1 MKLHIAAKSR
11 RTGEPY
17 FTYRLVE
24 SVREAGRVRQ
34 RTVVNLG
41 RHFEVPR
48 EQWPALARR
57 IEALVGGQSELFS
70 QLDARWGGE
79 EFAVILPNCRLSD
92 AALLAEKLR
101 ALIADEAFAHVG
113 QVTSS
118 FGVAEWA
125 PQESLDQWIKHA
137 DNALYAAKA
146 AGRNS
151 AFVHKGQPN
160 GAH

>member
-1 MKLHIAAKSR
+1 M
-11 RTGEPY
+11 
-17 FTYRLVE
+17 E
-24 SVREAGRVRQ
+24 STCRSI
-34 RTVVNLG
+34 LFDID
-41 RHFEVPR
+41 HFKAIND
-48 EQWPALARR
+48 QFGH
-57 IEALVGGQSELFS
+57 LVGDQVIIEITNRVGRNLRMVDM
-70 QLDARWGGE
+70 LARWGGE

-113 QVTSS
+113 RVTSS

-125 PQESLDQWIKHA
+125 LKESLDQWIKHA

-151 AFVHKGQPN
+151 VCMHKDRLN
-160 GAH
+160 

>member
-1 MKLHIAAKSR
+1 M
-11 RTGEPY
+11 
-17 FTYRLVE
+17 
-24 SVREAGRVRQ
+24 
-34 RTVVNLG
+34 
-41 RHFEVPR
+41 
-48 EQWPALARR
+48 
-57 IEALVGGQSELFS
+57 
-70 QLDARWGGE
+70 
-79 EFAVILPNCRLSD
+79 ILPNCRLSD